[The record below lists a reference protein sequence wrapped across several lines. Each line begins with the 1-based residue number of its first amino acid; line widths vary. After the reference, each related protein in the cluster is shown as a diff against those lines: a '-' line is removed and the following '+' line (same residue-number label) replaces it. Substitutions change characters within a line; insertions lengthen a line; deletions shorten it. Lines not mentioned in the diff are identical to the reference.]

1 MRLWKKRDEDIFD
14 YLDSKV
20 DRAKLQSCCSHEINE
35 INFLKLAVYIVS
47 TYIATAISTCE
58 FKVYNSDGLIKDINY
73 YKLNVSPNPNDTGTK
88 LKYKMVK
95 ELVQNGESLVVQYKN
110 NLYFAEYFGYAS
122 ESILGYEFDNV
133 TIQNEPIAKEFNRKT
148 SFYFSFDDEKVKS
161 LLDTID
167 VKYKELLS
175 CATKVYKNSLSN
187 KWKLKI
193 DTAKQND
200 PTFEEEF
207 NDFVTSQLKEFLTS
221 DEGVYPE
228 LNGYNL
234 ERLEKTDSKS
244 DSSDIRN
251 IRKDIFDMVSQSYK
265 MPVSMMYGNVTNLKE
280 VINQFITFAV
290 KPYASLIGEEITR
303 TLYTEQE
310 ILDGNRVEVDI
321 SSINYKDIFDIAN
334 GIDKLISTGIANI
347 DETRKMVNLPVLD
360 TEFSKQYWMTKNY
373 SKIEEAVQ
381 EQLVPNSS
389 SNESNNN
396 SEYSNLEG
404 GDVHEKK

>member
-1 MRLWKKRDEDIFD
+1 
-14 YLDSKV
+14 
-20 DRAKLQSCCSHEINE
+20 
-35 INFLKLAVYIVS
+35 
-47 TYIATAISTCE
+47 
-58 FKVYNSDGLIKDINY
+58 
-73 YKLNVSPNPNDTGTK
+73 
-88 LKYKMVK
+88 
-95 ELVQNGESLVVQYKN
+95 
-110 NLYFAEYFGYAS
+110 
-122 ESILGYEFDNV
+122 
-133 TIQNEPIAKEFNRKT
+133 
-148 SFYFSFDDEKVKS
+148 
-161 LLDTID
+161 
-167 VKYKELLS
+167 
-175 CATKVYKNSLSN
+175 
-187 KWKLKI
+187 
-193 DTAKQND
+193 
-200 PTFEEEF
+200 
-207 NDFVTSQLKEFLTS
+207 
-221 DEGVYPE
+221 
-228 LNGYNL
+228 
-234 ERLEKTDSKS
+234 
-244 DSSDIRN
+244 
-251 IRKDIFDMVSQSYK
+251 MVSQSYK